1 MTDAPIL
8 EMRNISKA
16 FGGVQALRDV
26 SFSCRK
32 GEVHALVGENGAGK
46 STLIKIL
53 AGAYQ
58 ADGGEIVFKGQRYA
72 GFTAREAMATGIS
85 IIYQELNLVQF
96 MTVAENIFLG
106 REPRNR
112 LGIIDTRR
120 MAKESADLLNRLGI
134 QLSPS
139 AHIGD
144 LTVAS
149 QQMVEIAKA
158 LSQNADLIVMDE
170 PSAILAGQELDSLFA
185 IIRSLVEQG
194 VTIIY
199 ISHRLNEIFEIAD
212 DVTVLK
218 DGQVVGAQPISEVT
232 RARLI
237 QMMVG
242 RPLEEIFPRATRPRG
257 TPVLTATNVTTE
269 RLPHPASLTLYEG
282 EILGLAG
289 MVGAGRTEVA
299 RALFGADALRSGKIL
314 LKDTLIQPRS
324 PKEAVEAGL
333 ALVPEDRKTQGLFL
347 EQSIRSNITLSS
359 LDKLTRFG
367 VIQRG
372 RETETIQRAQS
383 ELSINMASPE
393 LEAQY
398 LSGGN
403 QQKVVLAKWLQTSPS
418 VIIFDQPTR
427 GVDVGAKFEIYQL
440 MRQLAERGVAILMIS
455 SELPEILG
463 MSDRILV
470 MHERQI
476 VAELARD
483 QASEERIV
491 ELATTGSQA
500 ESKPA
505 LSAIT
510 SYPSERGGLRVPPG
524 LRRHAS
530 LLIVYGLILIL
541 GIYASLSSPNFLTNR
556 NIFNVLR
563 TGAFLGTVAIAETF
577 VIISGGI
584 DLSVGS
590 VIKLSVLMSAIL
602 LNGKLEKIGV
612 AVVATLAMGAVV
624 GLVNGLLITKVR
636 IAPFI
641 VTLGTYSI
649 LRGIAYTVTTTP
661 VGKAAPGFLRLYDL
675 KVGPVPL
682 LVIFLAL
689 LILAGIFVLRRT
701 AFGRYIYAI
710 GGNEQVARLSGIRVD
725 WVKIGVYV
733 LCSTLAA
740 LTGLLYLTRAGVG
753 DPVTGEGA
761 ELQAITAVIL
771 GGTSLFGGQGGLIG
785 TLGGVLLMGLTNN
798 VLVILNVSSWYQDL
812 IQGLVIVGA
821 VALYKQKRR

>member
-1 MTDAPIL
+1 M
-8 EMRNISKA
+8 
-16 FGGVQALRDV
+16 
-26 SFSCRK
+26 
-32 GEVHALVGENGAGK
+32 
-46 STLIKIL
+46 
-53 AGAYQ
+53 
-58 ADGGEIVFKGQRYA
+58 
-72 GFTAREAMATGIS
+72 
-85 IIYQELNLVQF
+85 
-96 MTVAENIFLG
+96 
-106 REPRNR
+106 
-112 LGIIDTRR
+112 
-120 MAKESADLLNRLGI
+120 
-134 QLSPS
+134 
-139 AHIGD
+139 
-144 LTVAS
+144 
-149 QQMVEIAKA
+149 
-158 LSQNADLIVMDE
+158 
-170 PSAILAGQELDSLFA
+170 SAI
-185 IIRSLVEQG
+185 
-194 VTIIY
+194 
-199 ISHRLNEIFEIAD
+199 
-212 DVTVLK
+212 
-218 DGQVVGAQPISEVT
+218 
-232 RARLI
+232 
-237 QMMVG
+237 M
-242 RPLEEIFPRATRPRG
+242 
-257 TPVLTATNVTTE
+257 
-269 RLPHPASLTLYEG
+269 
-282 EILGLAG
+282 
-289 MVGAGRTEVA
+289 
-299 RALFGADALRSGKIL
+299 
-314 LKDTLIQPRS
+314 
-324 PKEAVEAGL
+324 
-333 ALVPEDRKTQGLFL
+333 
-347 EQSIRSNITLSS
+347 SS
-359 LDKLTRFG
+359 
-367 VIQRG
+367 
-372 RETETIQRAQS
+372 
-383 ELSINMASPE
+383 
-393 LEAQY
+393 
-398 LSGGN
+398 
-403 QQKVVLAKWLQTSPS
+403 
-418 VIIFDQPTR
+418 
-427 GVDVGAKFEIYQL
+427 
-440 MRQLAERGVAILMIS
+440 
-455 SELPEILG
+455 
-463 MSDRILV
+463 
-470 MHERQI
+470 
-476 VAELARD
+476 
-483 QASEERIV
+483 
-491 ELATTGSQA
+491 
-500 ESKPA
+500 
-505 LSAIT
+505 
-510 SYPSERGGLRVPPG
+510 PSERGGLRVPPG

-541 GIYASLSSPNFLTNR
+541 GIYASLSSPNFLTDR

-602 LNGKLEKIGV
+602 MNGKPENIGV

-624 GLVNGLLITKVR
+624 GLFNGLLITKVR

-641 VTLGTYSI
+641 VTLGAYSI